1 MVFVILYLPPSSV
14 YPTLYLLDSGGWGT
28 WGSWS
33 SCSATCRDG
42 APGAQKRTR
51 SCDNPG
57 AGACSGEDTQT
68 RDCEA
73 QQRCSADEGW
83 GSWSSY
89 SPCSKTCGGG
99 EKERTRQCGNPPW
112 PALAVDDPRCSGPS
126 SETSDCNT
134 YPCPVDGG
142 WGSWSPYSKCS
153 ETCGG
158 GNKERT
164 RQCNNPTPL
173 HGGAVCSGESNQI
186 ESCNPQACP
195 VDGGWGSW
203 SSYSTC
209 SRTCGGGTK
218 SKSRNCNNPKPA
230 HGGARCRGSSSQSKS
245 CNTQECGPR
254 CRLKHNGAEMES
266 IKITSTNETTIS
278 VWGSSSCLLRILAVG
293 AGGSEYISLH

>member
-1 MVFVILYLPPSSV
+1 M
-14 YPTLYLLDSGGWGT
+14 
-28 WGSWS
+28 
-33 SCSATCRDG
+33 
-42 APGAQKRTR
+42 
-51 SCDNPG
+51 
-57 AGACSGEDTQT
+57 CSGESNQIESCNLQACAKDG
-68 RDCEA
+68 
-73 QQRCSADEGW
+73 GW

-89 SPCSKTCGGG
+89 SPCSRTCGGG
-99 EKERTRQCGNPPW
+99 EKERTRQCDNPAPS
-112 PALAVDDPRCSGPS
+112 DGGEECSGES
-126 SETSDCNT
+126 NQIESCN
-134 YPCPVDGG
+134 PQACPVDGG
-142 WGSWSPYSKCS
+142 WGSWSPHSSCSK
-153 ETCGG
+153 TCGRG
-158 GNKERT
+158 YKERT

-173 HGGAVCSGESNQI
+173 HGGAECSGPPNQI

-218 SKSRNCNNPKPA
+218 SKYRNCNNPKPA

-293 AGGSEYISLH
+293 AGGGE